1 MNPEEKEKLFDLLTQ
16 RAVYGLSVDEQRE
29 LDEMQIDN
37 TYRDGVS
44 FELAAAA
51 IAMTEVDARVEI
63 PAHIKSRILASADDY
78 FIETEQSDIQP
89 TFAFEPR
96 RSAWSWLGWL
106 VAAAACVALAVN
118 ILWTRQQ
125 NPQVITSGPTPSPTV
140 EKLDPRKDFE
150 AMLASAGVVKALI
163 GPPPK
168 APAELAQ
175 VAGDVVWSDAKQA
188 GYIKVKGLPKNDTAK
203 TTYQIWIF
211 AKNQDP
217 KYPIDGGTFDVTVD
231 GEVLIPIDAKIAAR
245 NPQKFA
251 ITAEKAGGVVVSDLK
266 RIAALGQVAK
276 SDT

>member
-1 MNPEEKEKLFDLLTQ
+1 MNAEEKERVLDLLSQ
-16 RAVYGLSVDEQRE
+16 RAVYGLSTDEQRE
-29 LDEMQIDN
+29 LDEMQVDK
-37 TYRDGVS
+37 TYRDDAS
-44 FELAAAA
+44 FDLAAAA
-51 IAMTEVDARVEI
+51 IALTEIDAREEM
-63 PAHIKSRILASADDY
+63 PAHLKSRILASADDY
-78 FIETEQSDIQP
+78 FTETEQSDIQP
-89 TFAFEPR
+89 TVAFEPK
-96 RSAWSWLGWL
+96 RSASPWLGWL

-118 ILWTRQQ
+118 IFWTRQQ

-150 AMLASAGVVKALI
+150 AMFASAGVVKAPV

-175 VAGDVVWSDAKQA
+175 VAGGVVWSDAKQA

-211 AKNQDP
+211 DKNQDP

-245 NPQKFA
+245 DPQKFA